1 MGMGEAGEMSG
12 KRQFL
17 EETWTRGTA
26 GRDLCGNSLGRG
38 YEQKR
43 ASCLVIVNNGLK
55 ESNKCLESYG
65 DWGAASG
72 HSDTLIYCSHLLV

>member
-1 MGMGEAGEMSG
+1 MGEAGEMSG

-43 ASCLVIVNNGLK
+43 ASCLVIVNNGPR
-55 ESNKCLESYG
+55 SRTN
-65 DWGAASG
+65 ASKVTETG
-72 HSDTLIYCSHLLV
+72 ERRRTTPPL